1 MADILIRKVS
11 EETKARLAAT
21 AAARGASLEAFLRGR
36 LEEIAREAP
45 LPNDDDQPFGTWA
58 AALFAASGAGE
69 GFAELVEEM
78 TDRSPAQIPDLSE

>member
-21 AAARGASLEAFLRGR
+21 AAARGASLEAFLRSR

-45 LPNDDDQPFGTWA
+45 RSNDDDQPFGTWA
-58 AALFAASGAGE
+58 AALFAESGDGE
-69 GFAELVEEM
+69 GLAELIDEM
-78 TDRSPAQIPDLSE
+78 TDRSPAKIPDMFE

>member
-58 AALFAASGAGE
+58 AALFAGIE
-69 GFAELVEEM
+69 GGDEFADLVE
-78 TDRSPAQIPDLSE
+78 TIDNKPADIPDLPE